1 MVKGA
6 EKPEIKMPSGYELVD
21 IDELVPYARN
31 PKEHSDKD
39 VNLIVE
45 SIKRNGWGDAMT
57 VCPETMEVLS
67 GNGRLLAGRKLG
79 LKKLPVVYAPK
90 GLTER
95 QKADLVISA
104 NKLVEVSGYNENLGE
119 LMTEFGF
126 GFEEFGMEAEEIK
139 AEEEKDTIY
148 ETKIKTP
155 VYEITGEEPKLE
167 ELVNTEKADKLIA
180 EINNSPM
187 PEAIKKFLKLTAT
200 RLYEF
205 NYAKIAEYY
214 AHQDTPLQDL
224 MEKQALVII
233 DYEKAVENGF
243 VELSKTIDMLVD
255 MGKDDDE

>member
-6 EKPEIKMPSGYELVD
+6 KEEIKMPTGYELVD
-21 IDELVPYARN
+21 IEKLIPYTRN

-39 VNLIVE
+39 INLIVD

-67 GNGRLLAGRKLG
+67 GNGRLLAGKKLG
-79 LKKLPVVYAPK
+79 LKKLPVVFAPK

-126 GFEEFGMEAEEIK
+126 GFEEFGMEPEELES
-139 AEEEKDTIY
+139 EEEKDTIY
-148 ETKIKTP
+148 ETKINTP
-155 VYEITGEEPKLE
+155 VYEITGEEPQLS
-167 ELVNTEKADKLIA
+167 ELVDTEKAEKVIEEVEKSNL
-180 EINNSPM
+180 
-187 PEAIKKFLKLTAT
+187 PEPIKKFLRLTAT

-205 NYAKIAEYY
+205 DYSKIAEYY
-214 AHQDTPLQDL
+214 AHQDKELQDL

-233 DYEKAVENGF
+233 DYGKAVENGF

-255 MGKDDDE
+255 MGTKDEE